1 MTPMPYKTLD
11 WHDTMS
17 LTENKSSE
25 VINMND
31 RWFILEIKP
40 QDSAATLLQSAY
52 NNSAT
57 AEK

>member
-25 VINMND
+25 VINMNHV
-31 RWFILEIKP
+31 WFISEIKP
-40 QDSAATLLQSAY
+40 QDSAAIPLQPAY